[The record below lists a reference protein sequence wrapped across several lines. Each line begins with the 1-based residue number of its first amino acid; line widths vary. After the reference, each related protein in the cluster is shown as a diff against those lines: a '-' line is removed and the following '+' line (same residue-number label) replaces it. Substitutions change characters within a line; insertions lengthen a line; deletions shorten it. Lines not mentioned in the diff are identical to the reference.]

1 MRFVLGLI
9 FGVAVTFSGVWYWS
23 SVQNVSTA
31 ERSVAQPVP
40 AGNVLPEAAGSGA
53 RLAEPE
59 LAQAQA
65 ALTGAAAESDPA
77 APVEPTRPA
86 GPTEPREPTEPTEPR
101 EPREPREQSAQT
113 AQPTQQSQPVWT
125 VFHSEASASGF
136 ANYLSQNINHPFEV
150 TRLGPARYQVSY
162 RYTSLEQAQVL
173 ATKVKMFTGTQ

>member
-9 FGVAVTFSGVWYWS
+9 FGVAVTFSGAWYWS

-59 LAQAQA
+59 LAQA
-65 ALTGAAAESDPA
+65 ALTGAAEESDPA
-77 APVEPTRPA
+77 
-86 GPTEPREPTEPTEPR
+86 G
-101 EPREPREQSAQT
+101 PREPREQSAQT
-113 AQPTQQSQPVWT
+113 AQPTQQTEPVWT
-125 VFHSEASASGF
+125 VFHSEASANGF

-173 ATKVKMFTGTQ
+173 ATKIKLFTGTQ